1 MPTPTYR
8 IFSIVA
14 YNDSETLDF
23 NHIVNRLLE
32 LNYRFFYICHDK
44 DLIDNNYNVSRE
56 TKKLHYHIAV
66 YFDKPTTI
74 KKVSTDLNIDETKVN
89 VKDDSGKR
97 YILKNTI
104 GYFLHYKM
112 KDKYNYDIKDIYGN
126 CEDLVNKYYDI
137 LSDNDNDKRD
147 LKSILAFIEDNK
159 IDNIKDLL
167 MYCID
172 NNCVNTLKKYQYLF
186 SILIKEQQRI

>member
-23 NHIVNRLLE
+23 NNILNRLLE
-32 LNYRFFYICHDK
+32 LNYKFFYICHDK
-44 DLIDNNYNVSRE
+44 DLLNNQDNVSRE

-74 KKVSTDLNIDETKVN
+74 KKVATELNIDETKVN
-89 VKDDSGKR
+89 VKDDKGKR

-112 KDKYNYDIKDIYGN
+112 NDKFNYDIKDIYGN
-126 CEDLVNKYYDI
+126 CEDLVMKYYDI

-186 SILIKEQQRI
+186 SILIKEQRSI

>member
-1 MPTPTYR
+1 MSTPTYR

-44 DLIDNNYNVSRE
+44 DLIDNVSRD

-74 KKVSTDLNIDETKVN
+74 KKLATDLNIDETKVN

-186 SILIKEQQRI
+186 SILIKEQKNNL